1 MDYQIEKQI
10 LDLMESNDYI
20 KAIEKSEVNE
30 SD

>member
-1 MDYQIEKQI
+1 MDNQIEKQI